1 MMKVSKHH
9 WIFSGILCICLTL
22 AFAFADS
29 RPMNS
34 QDLLTL
40 DRRVSVIEQRLYS
53 IESRINQIERLAV
66 TSQRPAT
73 SPPSN
78 TDTDAAILRSEIEIL
93 TNRLKLIECGV
104 VRLDQR
110 TLPAQAREALRKS
123 GGQASDSC
131 RMNTDDP
138 LIFPR

>member
-1 MMKVSKHH
+1 MKTNKQH
-9 WIFSGILCICLTL
+9 WIFSGLLCLSLTI

-29 RPMNS
+29 RPATP

-40 DRRVSVIEQRLYS
+40 DRRVNVMEQRLYS
-53 IESRINQIERLAV
+53 IESRLNQIERLSI
-66 TSQRPAT
+66 TSQRSATPAQ
-73 SPPSN
+73 SN

-93 TNRLKLIECGV
+93 TNRLRLIECGV
-104 VRLDQR
+104 IRLDQR

-138 LIFPR
+138 LIFPH